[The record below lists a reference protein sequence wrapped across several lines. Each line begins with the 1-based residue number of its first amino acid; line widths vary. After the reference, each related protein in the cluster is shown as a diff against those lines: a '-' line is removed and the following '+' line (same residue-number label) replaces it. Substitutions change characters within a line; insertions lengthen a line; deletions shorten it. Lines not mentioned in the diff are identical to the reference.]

1 MLQVYWV
8 HSWGT
13 FNFVKTQVWNGLILQ
28 DKRGISIHCPEK
40 FYDGKPVTLQL
51 LKEYGGVCG
60 AVSKFSSSVCQ
71 VSTQFKTL
79 KLQNISIIGRSK

>member
-8 HSWGT
+8 HSWGN
-13 FNFVKTQVWNGLILQ
+13 FNFVKTQIWIGLIFQ

-60 AVSKFSSSVCQ
+60 AVTKFSSSVCQ
-71 VSTQFKTL
+71 VSTKFHAL
-79 KLQNISIIGRSK
+79 